1 MNIFITGGSGFVG
14 TALSSHL
21 LNMGHSVV
29 STGTS
34 PAHKY
39 LKHTNFR
46 YISADTTQRGSWQD
60 DIKNVDAVINL
71 AGANILHFWTKHYK
85 QKIFNSRILTTRN
98 IVEALRVGGKA
109 VLCSASATGYY
120 GNCGD
125 EILTEDSPAGNDFL
139 AKVCIDWEKEALTAE
154 EKGARV
160 ALMRFGVVLGATG
173 GPFLKMALPFKF
185 FAGGRLGDGRQ
196 WFPWIHIDD
205 LVSAVIFIFEN
216 SSIKGPINFCAPEPE
231 RNRDFAREMGKAL
244 KRPSFLPMPAFLVKT
259 VMGELGK
266 SLLSSQRPVPS
277 MLKNNGFTF
286 RFPDAKGAIEDIT

>member
-1 MNIFITGGSGFVG
+1 MNVFITGGSGFVG

-21 LNMGHSVV
+21 LEMGHSVI

-60 DIKNVDAVINL
+60 DIKNADAVINL
-71 AGANILHFWTKHYK
+71 TGANILHFWTAKYK
-85 QKIFNSRILTTRN
+85 QKIINSRILTTRN
-98 IVEALRVGGKA
+98 IVEALGVDGKA
-109 VLCSASATGYY
+109 VFCSASATGYY

-125 EILTEDSPAGNDFL
+125 DILTEDSPAGNDFL
-139 AKVCIDWEKEALTAE
+139 AKVCIDWEKEALKAI

-160 ALMRFGVVLGATG
+160 ALMRFGVVLGGTG

-185 FAGGRLGDGRQ
+185 FAGGPLGEGMQ

-205 LVSAVIFIFEN
+205 LVSAVIFILEN
-216 SSIKGPINFCAPEPE
+216 SNIKGPVNFCAPEPI
-231 RNRDFAREMGKAL
+231 RNGDFAREMGAAL
-244 KRPSFLPMPAFLVKT
+244 KRPSFLPTPTFIVKMG
-259 VMGELGK
+259 MGELGT

-277 MLKNNGFTF
+277 MLKDNGFTF
-286 RFPDAKGAIEDIT
+286 RFPDAKSTLEDIT